1 MNVLSLFDGIACG
14 RLALQRAGI
23 KVDNYYASEIE
34 LQQIFSKAF
43 LTMYSRIGIVFAS
56 FIPQNVKG
64 FKHCLMIILLAFQTV
79 KDIKQLVMDG
89 RLILSHGFLTFYLKE
104 NKMDEYDDDEVAVDA
119 YDQGWL
125 DAHSKKDFNN
135 PYPEDSR
142 AGVAYAE
149 GYYDGY
155 E

>member
-1 MNVLSLFDGIACG
+1 
-14 RLALQRAGI
+14 
-23 KVDNYYASEIE
+23 
-34 LQQIFSKAF
+34 
-43 LTMYSRIGIVFAS
+43 
-56 FIPQNVKG
+56 
-64 FKHCLMIILLAFQTV
+64 
-79 KDIKQLVMDG
+79 
-89 RLILSHGFLTFYLKE
+89 
-104 NKMDEYDDDEVAVDA
+104 MDEYDDEEVAADA

-149 GYYDGY
+149 GYYDGT